1 MDLYKEILI
10 SALAKEELQIS
21 FPHFDGNIEKLF
33 ENECYK
39 IIQRIKDILD
49 DDSLED
55 KECFERIERLVI
67 EFENLNCTDLSRH
80 DFG

>member
-1 MDLYKEILI
+1 MDLCKEILV
-10 SALAKEELQIS
+10 SALAKEEIQIS
-21 FPHFDGNIEKLF
+21 FPHFDTDVEKLF
-33 ENECYK
+33 EKECFK
-39 IIQRIKDILD
+39 IIRRIKDILN

-67 EFENLNCTDLSRH
+67 EFENLNCADLSRH